1 MIKYNIFENGNL
13 ILNDKNQKSY
23 NFKKTETLFI
33 FHGLYGRARNWQ
45 SIAKELS
52 NNYLFTIITVDLRN
66 HGENK
71 FEEDHSYSL
80 MAKDIIELFQFLN
93 IKRTNILG
101 HSMGGKL
108 AMILSIKHPQC
119 INKLIIADIAPISYE
134 NNETKII
141 DALINLDLNLIKTRN
156 DADNFLS
163 KEILDKSLRLF
174 LLQNLKFTDNNLRWT
189 INLKAIKNSLNN
201 LKAFPEFNKINKF
214 NNKTLCVYGAN
225 SNYVNENN
233 LTDFNIF
240 FTDMSFKKIE
250 GAGHWLH
257 AEKPKEF
264 IYIITQ
270 FLNN

>member
-13 ILNDKNQKSY
+13 ILDDKNQKSY

-71 FEEDHSYSL
+71 FEEHHSYSL

-163 KEILDKSLRLF
+163 IEILDKSLRLF

-240 FTDMSFKKIE
+240 LQI
-250 GAGHWLH
+250 
-257 AEKPKEF
+257 
-264 IYIITQ
+264 
-270 FLNN
+270 

>member
-13 ILNDKNQKSY
+13 ILDDKNQKSY

-80 MAKDIIELFQFLN
+80 MTKDIIELFQFLN

-141 DALINLDLNLIKTRN
+141 SRTIQKLIK
-156 DADNFLS
+156 
-163 KEILDKSLRLF
+163 
-174 LLQNLKFTDNNLRWT
+174 
-189 INLKAIKNSLNN
+189 
-201 LKAFPEFNKINKF
+201 
-214 NNKTLCVYGAN
+214 
-225 SNYVNENN
+225 YV
-233 LTDFNIF
+233 
-240 FTDMSFKKIE
+240 
-250 GAGHWLH
+250 
-257 AEKPKEF
+257 
-264 IYIITQ
+264 
-270 FLNN
+270 